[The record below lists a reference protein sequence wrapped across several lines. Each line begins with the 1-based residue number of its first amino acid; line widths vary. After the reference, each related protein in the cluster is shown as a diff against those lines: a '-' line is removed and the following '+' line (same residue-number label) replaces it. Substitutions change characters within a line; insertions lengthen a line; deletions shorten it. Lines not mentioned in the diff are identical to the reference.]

1 MMDFV
6 TLTLSFTL
14 GLMLAI
20 GLSTMIMM
28 NPKVMMWYMN
38 YMLKSMNDFDELL
51 DDQKGKGL

>member
-28 NPKVMMWYMN
+28 NPKVMKWYMN
-38 YMLKSMNDFDELL
+38 CMLKSMNDFDELL

>member
-1 MMDFV
+1 MMEFV

-28 NPKVMMWYMN
+28 NPKVMKWYMN
-38 YMLKSMNDFDELL
+38 YMLKSVNNFDELL
-51 DDQKGKGL
+51 DNQKGNEL